1 MGTPI
6 PQDIADRRQGARRFS
21 VRRAR
26 QMPIQFPDRRRR
38 SERRVRDR
46 TQTRGRV
53 VDITARRRAD
63 EQRKRIEERVLQAE
77 KLEAIGR
84 LSSGVA
90 HHLNDVVATVI
101 GNLEFLANELQDR
114 PELFEAC
121 EKALTASARGAN
133 LSQQLQSFS
142 RKQPLTP
149 QSIDMNQFVSDM
161 GDLLARTTGNDFEIK
176 TVKSHDSWIC
186 RADRVQLER
195 AVLCLANNAR
205 DAMSEGGT
213 LTLESSSAS
222 LGEQFA
228 ALHEGVTAG
237 EYVLLTVRDTGCGMA
252 ADVVR
257 QAFDPFFTTKAA
269 GEGCGL
275 GLCVVHGF
283 ATQSGGH
290 VTVETKPDQGTA
302 VSICLPREAVPGSLP
317 ASSANGKVP
326 RGNGETVLVVED
338 DPGVRA
344 LTVSVLKSLGY
355 KTLVAEHAPGAL
367 EILAGVPDVDV
378 VVSDIVLPGGRS
390 GVELARQATV
400 CWPDIKVVL
409 MSYAADQID
418 SDQFGRCVR
427 LMQKPIQSA
436 TLGTTIDKLLRCR
449 PSGPNAQPV
458 VEEPVGK

>member
-1 MGTPI
+1 VPI
-6 PQDIADRRQGARRFS
+6 E
-21 VRRAR
+21 
-26 QMPIQFPDRRRR
+26 FPDRRRR

-63 EQRKRIEERVLQAE
+63 EQRKRMEERVLQAE

-114 PELFEAC
+114 PELFELC

-149 QSIDMNQFVSDM
+149 QSVDMNQFVSDM
-161 GDLLARTTGNDFEIK
+161 GDLLARTTGVELESK
-176 TVKSHDSWIC
+176 TVKSHDGWAC

-205 DAMSEGGT
+205 DAMPEGGT
-213 LTLESSSAS
+213 LTIESANAS
-222 LGEQFA
+222 LGDQFA
-228 ALHEGVTAG
+228 SLHEGVSAG
-237 EYVLLTVRDTGCGMA
+237 EYVLLTVRDTGRGMQ

-257 QAFDPFFTTKAA
+257 QAFDPFFTTKSA
-269 GEGCGL
+269 GDGCGL

-290 VTVETKPDQGTA
+290 VTVETKSDQGTA

-317 ASSANGKVP
+317 AVVSANGKVP
-326 RGNGETVLVVED
+326 KGNGETVLVVED

-344 LTVSVLKSLGY
+344 LTVSVLKGLGY
-355 KTLVAEHAPGAL
+355 KTLATEHAPGAL
-367 EILAGVPDVDV
+367 EILAGVPEVDV

-400 CWPDIKVVL
+400 CWPNIKFVL

-418 SDQFGRCVR
+418 SEQFGRCVR

-449 PSGPNAQPV
+449 PSGPNQQPV
-458 VEEPVGK
+458 VE